1 MLLSLT
7 IMNNPPPV
15 PPVEKKGL
23 SGLAIAGFGCGGL
36 ILIILVIG
44 FIFVGKACNKISE
57 VAGDFTK
64 NPAKATAMLVLK
76 MNPDIEIIS
85 TDDAKNEV
93 TFKEK
98 QNGEV
103 ITMSFDDL
111 AQGKLTMK
119 DSKGEVI
126 SIDGSKAGSDGKI
139 TIKGKNGE
147 ESVIDTSGAKE
158 GQMKIKSKDGEMTI
172 GGGSSND
179 LPAWVPVYPGA
190 TSSGGGM
197 KSVKENVA
205 SGAVGLQSA
214 DPVGK
219 IKDFYEAKLKE
230 AGYKV
235 ESNEITADGKQTVIL
250 NATNETSRSTLHV
263 IASSEEGKTALMLNY
278 SGPK

>member
-1 MLLSLT
+1 
-7 IMNNPPPV
+7 MNNPPPV
-15 PPVEKKGL
+15 PPVEKKGM

-36 ILIILVIG
+36 ILIILVVG

-98 QNGEV
+98 QSGEV

-172 GGGSSND
+172 GGGSMSD

-205 SGAVGLQSA
+205 TGAVGLQSA

-219 IKDFYEAKLKE
+219 IKEFYEAKLKE

-250 NATNETSRSTLHV
+250 NATNETSSSTFNV

>member
-1 MLLSLT
+1 
-7 IMNNPPPV
+7 MNNPPPV
-15 PPVEKKGL
+15 PPVEKKGM

-36 ILIILVIG
+36 ILIILVVG

-85 TDDAKNEV
+85 TDDTKNEV

-98 QNGEV
+98 QSDEV

-172 GGGSSND
+172 GGGSLSD

-190 TSSGGGM
+190 TSTNGGGM

-205 SGAVGLQSA
+205 TGAVGLQSA

-219 IKDFYEAKLKE
+219 IKEFYEAKLKE

-250 NATNETSRSTLHV
+250 NATNEASSSTFNV